1 MCTPNR
7 ASSFSKKL
15 SFFHPVLVLFFLF
28 FYCIV
33 IFFQSSPSSTTG
45 FFPTVKLARMDLLRA
60 TDALTS
66 AHAALEI
73 ATELES
79 PRLQV
84 QAMQLL
90 VKESWLRRS
99 LRWSKKFRQKIYP
112 VPLLREFKLQ
122 QYPQD
127 RNEWDRKSKQF
138 CYIFFLQTICPLFQT
153 ILEGGGSEI

>member
-1 MCTPNR
+1 MF
-7 ASSFSKKL
+7 A
-15 SFFHPVLVLFFLF
+15 
-28 FYCIV
+28 
-33 IFFQSSPSSTTG
+33 
-45 FFPTVKLARMDLLRA
+45 TVKLARMDLLRA
-60 TDALTS
+60 SDALTS

-90 VKESWLRRS
+90 VKESWLGRALGGQRNFD
-99 LRWSKKFRQKIYP
+99 KKYIRFCFEGVQAAAIIHKIGA
-112 VPLLREFKLQ
+112 
-122 QYPQD
+122 
-127 RNEWDRKSKQF
+127 NGGRKSKQF